1 MLRFRLKA
9 SLERKR
15 PNFIELGHRIVRNP
29 EQMVHL
35 HHLEQKPAISIEKE
49 QNAMPFRANIGFD

>member
-1 MLRFRLKA
+1 
-9 SLERKR
+9 
-15 PNFIELGHRIVRNP
+15 
-29 EQMVHL
+29 MVHL